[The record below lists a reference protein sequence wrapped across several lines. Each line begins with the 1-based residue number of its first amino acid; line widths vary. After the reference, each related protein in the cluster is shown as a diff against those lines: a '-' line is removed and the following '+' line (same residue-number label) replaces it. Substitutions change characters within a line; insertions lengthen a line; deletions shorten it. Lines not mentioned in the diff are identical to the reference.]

1 MRTRIIFLLFFFEI
15 CPFYGQ
21 SQITFNLEFP
31 SKDKLPK
38 EFQEAIEK
46 QTKEYYRLF
55 RNDTTTKNYSTDFI
69 LEKIDK
75 DKNYHY
81 IFAAEY
87 WIAFHYQ
94 EIIPALI
101 ERVSNK
107 KEIGLENTAD
117 LIIWER
123 VTSKDLDFYGHG
135 GVSQDDLFT
144 IAGRANRLL
153 IKITGKNFGHV
164 SMYSTQEELEEIQ
177 TKWAKW
183 LDKILKNKK

>member
-1 MRTRIIFLLFFFEI
+1 MRTLTIFLLFFFGV
-15 CPFYGQ
+15 CSFYGQ
-21 SQITFNLEFP
+21 SQITNLEFP

-38 EFQEAIEK
+38 EFQEAIEE
-46 QTKEYYRLF
+46 QTREYYRLF

-69 LEKIDK
+69 LEKIDNS
-75 DKNYHY
+75 KNYDY

-94 EIIPALI
+94 EIIPFLI

-107 KEIGLENTAD
+107 KEIGLTNTAD

-123 VTSKDLDFYGHG
+123 VNSKHLKFYGSG

-153 IKITGKNFGHV
+153 IKITGENFGHI
-164 SMYSTQEELEEIQ
+164 SMYSSQKELEELQ
-177 TKWAKW
+177 TKWVEW
-183 LDKILKNKK
+183 LDKILKIEK

>member
-1 MRTRIIFLLFFFEI
+1 MRIRTIFLLFFFGI
-15 CPFYGQ
+15 CPVYGQ
-21 SQITFNLEFP
+21 SQIISNLEFP
-31 SKDKLPK
+31 LKDKLPK
-38 EFQEAIEK
+38 KFQEAIEK

-81 IFAAEY
+81 IFVAEY

-101 ERVSNK
+101 EQVSNK

-123 VTSKDLDFYGHG
+123 IAKGDLKFYGSG
-135 GVSQDDLFT
+135 GISQDDLFT

-153 IKITGKNFGHV
+153 IKITGENFGYV
-164 SMYSTQEELEEIQ
+164 SMYSTQKELEELQ
-177 TKWAKW
+177 TKWTKW
-183 LDKILKNKK
+183 LDEILKMN